1 LVFIWWFSSG
11 GFQISIIYSGLAAH
25 GDKAMDKPGY
35 VITTDTVV
43 QLLNPACHHQIM
55 VGTLMVGTSWLGQ
68 ARQTAICVRECGGG
82 VSCYL
87 IAETFHRRARLPRLL
102 GIFNEQNRQPRH
114 RASPFLGFSTC
125 IGMRAS
131 HLHEPRAIKLF
142 TGFKGIERTI
152 WLRFYFHS

>member
-1 LVFIWWFSSG
+1 MGHRALLWFSSGGFHQVVFRSG

-102 GIFNEQNRQPRH
+102 GIFNEQNR
-114 RASPFLGFSTC
+114 
-125 IGMRAS
+125 
-131 HLHEPRAIKLF
+131 
-142 TGFKGIERTI
+142 
-152 WLRFYFHS
+152 